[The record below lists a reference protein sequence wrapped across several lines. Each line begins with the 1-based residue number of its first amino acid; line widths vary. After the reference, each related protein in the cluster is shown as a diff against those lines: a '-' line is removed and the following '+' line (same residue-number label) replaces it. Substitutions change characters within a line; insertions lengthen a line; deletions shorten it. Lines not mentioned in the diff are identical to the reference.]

1 MLFLKNDD
9 GLYQFDFPSI
19 KKHYDIHML
28 YKSFTYGKT
37 KKVKNIQDK
46 MLQHIEQNHL
56 PFTKEDVDYHFDM
69 VRQDF
74 ENMTGKL
81 LDQDELVM
89 IYLLSQSETI
99 RKQKFIF
106 DLLKMNEILKVKL
119 YSYKHAAFEEKMP
132 VLYKAVR
139 RHINIFTSRYHDFMN
154 YIYDFE
160 KQQKRYSNLMK
171 ELDKTKN
178 IQLNNTFELSFP
190 IPKDMEKQLN
200 DVVEKYQ
207 STNEKKRKQSIALM
221 DKTWFE
227 YFFVYYDQHIQE
239 IEKQKENNQKI
250 LDTMLDNIK
259 KYYENRASQTVQVAN
274 SSQLLKLEE

>member
-9 GLYQFDFPSI
+9 GLYQFEFPSI

-28 YKSFTYGKT
+28 YKSLTNGKT

-69 VRQDF
+69 VQQDF
-74 ENMTGKL
+74 GNMTDKL
-81 LDQDELVM
+81 LTQHELVI

-106 DLLKMNEILKVKL
+106 DLLKMDKILEVKL
-119 YSYKHAAFEEKMP
+119 YSYKHAAFESKMP
-132 VLYKAVR
+132 VLYNAVW
-139 RHINIFTSRYHDFMN
+139 RHIKIFTTRCRDFMN
-154 YIYDFE
+154 HIYEIE
-160 KQQKRYSNLMK
+160 KQQNRYSNLMT

-200 DVVEKYQ
+200 DVVEKYK
-207 STNEKKRKQSIALM
+207 STNEKKREQSIALM

-259 KYYENRASQTVQVAN
+259 QYYETKASQTVQLTN

>member
-9 GLYQFDFPSI
+9 GLYQFEFPSI

-28 YKSFTYGKT
+28 YKSLTNGKT

-81 LDQDELVM
+81 LDQDELVT

-139 RHINIFTSRYHDFMN
+139 RHINIFALRHRDFMN

-160 KQQKRYSNLMK
+160 KQQKRYSNLMT

-200 DVVEKYQ
+200 DVVEKYK
-207 STNEKKRKQSIALM
+207 STNEKKREQSIALM

-227 YFFVYYDQHIQE
+227 YFFVNYDQHIQE
-239 IEKQKENNQKI
+239 IEKQKESNQKI

-274 SSQLLKLEE
+274 SSQMLKLEE

>member
-9 GLYQFDFPSI
+9 GLYQFEFPSI

-69 VRQDF
+69 VQQDF
-74 ENMTGKL
+74 GNMTDKL
-81 LDQDELVM
+81 LTQHELVI

-106 DLLKMNEILKVKL
+106 DLLKIDKILEVKL
-119 YSYKHAAFEEKMP
+119 YSYKHAAFESKMP
-132 VLYKAVR
+132 VLYNAVW
-139 RHINIFTSRYHDFMN
+139 RHIKIFTTRCRDFMN
-154 YIYDFE
+154 HIYEIE
-160 KQQKRYSNLMK
+160 KQQNRYSNLMT

-190 IPKDMEKQLN
+190 ISKNMEKQFN
-200 DVVEKYQ
+200 NMAEIYN
-207 STNEKKRKQSIALM
+207 SNNESLIDQTLSLM

-259 KYYENRASQTVQVAN
+259 KYYENRASQTVQLTN
-274 SSQLLKLEE
+274 SSQMLDIKR

>member
-9 GLYQFDFPSI
+9 GLYQFEFPSI

-28 YKSFTYGKT
+28 YKSLTNGKT

-56 PFTKEDVDYHFDM
+56 PFTKEDVDYHFDI

-81 LDQDELVM
+81 LDQDELVT

-132 VLYKAVR
+132 VLYKSVR
-139 RHINIFTSRYHDFMN
+139 RHINIFALRHRDFMN

-160 KQQKRYSNLMK
+160 KQQKGYSNLMT

-200 DVVEKYQ
+200 DVLEKYK
-207 STNEKKRKQSIALM
+207 STDEKEWEQSIALM

-227 YFFVYYDQHIQE
+227 YFFVHYDQHIQE

-259 KYYENRASQTVQVAN
+259 KYYENRASQTVQLTN
-274 SSQLLKLEE
+274 SNQMLKLEE

>member
-1 MLFLKNDD
+1 
-9 GLYQFDFPSI
+9 
-19 KKHYDIHML
+19 
-28 YKSFTYGKT
+28 
-37 KKVKNIQDK
+37 
-46 MLQHIEQNHL
+46 MLQHIKQNHL

-81 LDQDELVM
+81 LDQDELVT

-132 VLYKAVR
+132 VLYKSVR
-139 RHINIFTSRYHDFMN
+139 RHINIFALRHRDFMN

-160 KQQKRYSNLMK
+160 KQQKRYSNLMT

-200 DVVEKYQ
+200 DVLEKYK
-207 STNEKKRKQSIALM
+207 STDEKEWEQSIALM

-227 YFFVYYDQHIQE
+227 YFFVHYDQHIQE

-274 SSQLLKLEE
+274 SSQMLKLEE

>member
-9 GLYQFDFPSI
+9 GLYQFEFPSI

-28 YKSFTYGKT
+28 YKSLTNGKT

-132 VLYKAVR
+132 VLYKSVR
-139 RHINIFTSRYHDFMN
+139 RHINIFASRYPYFIN

-160 KQQKRYSNLMK
+160 KQQERYSNLMT

-200 DVVEKYQ
+200 DVVEKYK
-207 STNEKKRKQSIALM
+207 STNEKKREQSIALM

-239 IEKQKENNQKI
+239 IEKQKESNQKI

-274 SSQLLKLEE
+274 SSQMLDIKR

>member
-9 GLYQFDFPSI
+9 GLYQFEFPSI

-28 YKSFTYGKT
+28 YKSLTHGKT
-37 KKVKNIQDK
+37 KKDKNIKDK

-81 LDQDELVM
+81 LDQDELVT

-132 VLYKAVR
+132 VLYKSVR
-139 RHINIFTSRYHDFMN
+139 RHINIFALRHRDFMN

-160 KQQKRYSNLMK
+160 KQQKRYSNLMT

-200 DVVEKYQ
+200 DVLEKYK
-207 STNEKKRKQSIALM
+207 STDEKEWEQSIALM

-227 YFFVYYDQHIQE
+227 YFFVHYDQHIKD

-259 KYYENRASQTVQVAN
+259 KYYENRASQTVQLTN
-274 SSQLLKLEE
+274 SSQMLKLEE

>member
-9 GLYQFDFPSI
+9 GLYQFEFPSI

-28 YKSFTYGKT
+28 YKSLTHGKT

-132 VLYKAVR
+132 VLYKSVR
-139 RHINIFTSRYHDFMN
+139 RHINIFALRHRDFMN

-160 KQQKRYSNLMK
+160 KQQKRYSNLMT

-200 DVVEKYQ
+200 DVLEKYK
-207 STNEKKRKQSIALM
+207 STDEKEWEQSIALM

-227 YFFVYYDQHIQE
+227 YFFVHYDQHIQE

-274 SSQLLKLEE
+274 SSQMLKLEE

>member
-9 GLYQFDFPSI
+9 GLYQFEFPSI

-28 YKSFTYGKT
+28 YKSLTNGKT

-132 VLYKAVR
+132 VLYKSVR
-139 RHINIFTSRYHDFMN
+139 RHINIFNSRYHDFMN

-160 KQQKRYSNLMK
+160 KQQKRYSNLMT

-190 IPKDMEKQLN
+190 IPKNMEKQLN
-200 DVVEKYQ
+200 DVVEKYK
-207 STNEKKRKQSIALM
+207 STNEKKREQSIALM

-227 YFFVYYDQHIQE
+227 YFFVYYDQHIQD
-239 IEKQKENNQKI
+239 IEKQKESNQKI

-259 KYYENRASQTVQVAN
+259 KYYENRASQTVQLTN
-274 SSQLLKLEE
+274 SNQMLKLEE

>member
-9 GLYQFDFPSI
+9 GLYQFEFPSI

-28 YKSFTYGKT
+28 YKSLTNGKT

-46 MLQHIEQNHL
+46 MLQHIKQNHL

-81 LDQDELVM
+81 LDQDELVT

-132 VLYKAVR
+132 VLYKSVR
-139 RHINIFTSRYHDFMN
+139 RHINIFALRHRDFMN

-160 KQQKRYSNLMK
+160 KQQKRYSNLMT

-200 DVVEKYQ
+200 DVLEKYK
-207 STNEKKRKQSIALM
+207 STDEKEWEQSIALM

-227 YFFVYYDQHIQE
+227 YFFVHYDQHIQE

-274 SSQLLKLEE
+274 SSQMLKLEE

>member
-74 ENMTGKL
+74 ENRTGKL

>member
-132 VLYKAVR
+132 VLYKSVR
-139 RHINIFTSRYHDFMN
+139 RHINIFALRHRDFMN

-160 KQQKRYSNLMK
+160 KQQKRYSNLMT

-200 DVVEKYQ
+200 DVLEKYK
-207 STNEKKRKQSIALM
+207 STDEKEWEQSIALM

-227 YFFVYYDQHIQE
+227 YFFVHYDQHIQE
-239 IEKQKENNQKI
+239 IEKQKENNQKT

-259 KYYENRASQTVQVAN
+259 KYYENRASQTVQLTN
-274 SSQLLKLEE
+274 SNQMLKLEE

>member
-9 GLYQFDFPSI
+9 GLYQFEFPSI

-69 VRQDF
+69 VQQDF
-74 ENMTGKL
+74 GNMTDKL
-81 LDQDELVM
+81 LTQHELVI

-106 DLLKMNEILKVKL
+106 DLLKMDKILEVKL
-119 YSYKHAAFEEKMP
+119 YSYKHAAFESKMP
-132 VLYKAVR
+132 VLYNAVW
-139 RHINIFTSRYHDFMN
+139 RHIKIFTTRCRDFMN
-154 YIYDFE
+154 HIYEIE
-160 KQQKRYSNLMK
+160 KQQNRYSNLMT

-190 IPKDMEKQLN
+190 ISKNMEKQFN
-200 DVVEKYQ
+200 NMAEIYN
-207 STNEKKRKQSIALM
+207 SNNESLIDQTLSLM

-239 IEKQKENNQKI
+239 IEKQKENNQQI

-259 KYYENRASQTVQVAN
+259 KYYENRALQTV
-274 SSQLLKLEE
+274 

>member
-1 MLFLKNDD
+1 MLFFKNDD
-9 GLYQFDFPSI
+9 GLHQFEFPSI
-19 KKHYDIHML
+19 KKHYEIHML
-28 YKSFTYGKT
+28 YKSLTHGKT
-37 KKVKNIQDK
+37 KKDKNIQDK

-56 PFTKEDVDYHFDM
+56 SFTKEDVAYHFDM

-74 ENMTGKL
+74 EDMTGKL
-81 LDQDELVM
+81 LNQDELVT
-89 IYLLSQSETI
+89 IYLLSQSETV

-132 VLYKAVR
+132 VLYKSVR
-139 RHINIFTSRYHDFMN
+139 RHINIFASRYHDFMN

-160 KQQKRYSNLMK
+160 KQQKRYSNLMT

-178 IQLNNTFELSFP
+178 IQLNNIFELSFP

-200 DVVEKYQ
+200 DVVERYESTDEKEWRQ
-207 STNEKKRKQSIALM
+207 SLALM

-227 YFFVYYDQHIQE
+227 YFFVHYDQHIQE
-239 IEKQKENNQKI
+239 IEKQKEGNQKI

-259 KYYENRASQTVQVAN
+259 KYYETKASQTVQLTN
-274 SSQLLKLEE
+274 SSQLLDMKR

>member
-9 GLYQFDFPSI
+9 GLYQFEFPSI

-28 YKSFTYGKT
+28 YKSLTNGKT

-69 VRQDF
+69 VQQDF
-74 ENMTGKL
+74 GNMTDKL
-81 LDQDELVM
+81 LTQHELVI

-106 DLLKMNEILKVKL
+106 DLLKMDKILEVKL
-119 YSYKHAAFEEKMP
+119 YSYKHAAFESKMP
-132 VLYKAVR
+132 VLYNAVW
-139 RHINIFTSRYHDFMN
+139 RHIKIFTTRCRDFMN
-154 YIYDFE
+154 HIYEIE
-160 KQQKRYSNLMK
+160 KQQNRYSNLMT

-190 IPKDMEKQLN
+190 ISKDMEKQFSN
-200 DVVEKYQ
+200 MAEKYNSNDESVIDQ
-207 STNEKKRKQSIALM
+207 NLSLM
-221 DKTWFE
+221 DKKWFE
-227 YFFVYYDQHIQE
+227 YFFVHYDQHIQE

-259 KYYENRASQTVQVAN
+259 QYYETKASQTVQLTN

>member
-9 GLYQFDFPSI
+9 GLYQFEFPSI
-19 KKHYDIHML
+19 KKHYDIHIL
-28 YKSFTYGKT
+28 YKSLTHGKT
-37 KKVKNIQDK
+37 KKDKNIKDK

-81 LDQDELVM
+81 LDQDELVT

-132 VLYKAVR
+132 VLYKSVR
-139 RHINIFTSRYHDFMN
+139 RHINIFASRYHDFMN

-160 KQQKRYSNLMK
+160 KQQKRYSNLMT

-200 DVVEKYQ
+200 DVVERCQ
-207 STNEKKRKQSIALM
+207 STDEKAWKKSLELM

-227 YFFVYYDQHIQE
+227 YFFVHYDQHIQE

-259 KYYENRASQTVQVAN
+259 KYYETRASQTLQVTN
-274 SSQLLKLEE
+274 SSQMLKLEE

>member
-28 YKSFTYGKT
+28 YKSLTHGKT
-37 KKVKNIQDK
+37 KKDKNIQDK

-56 PFTKEDVDYHFDM
+56 LFTKEDVAYHFDM

-74 ENMTGKL
+74 EDMTGKL
-81 LDQDELVM
+81 LDQDELVT

-132 VLYKAVR
+132 VLYKSVR
-139 RHINIFTSRYHDFMN
+139 RHINIFTSRYHDFMD

-160 KQQKRYSNLMK
+160 KQQKRYSNLMT
-171 ELDKTKN
+171 ELNKTKN

-200 DVVEKYQ
+200 DVVERCQ
-207 STNEKKRKQSIALM
+207 STNEKAWEQSIALM
-221 DKTWFE
+221 DKNWFE
-227 YFFVYYDQHIQE
+227 YFFIHYDQHIQE
-239 IEKQKENNQKI
+239 IEKQKENNQQI

-259 KYYENRASQTVQVAN
+259 KYYENRASQTVQLTN
-274 SSQLLKLEE
+274 SSQMLDIKR

>member
-9 GLYQFDFPSI
+9 GLYQFEFPSI

-28 YKSFTYGKT
+28 YKSLTNGKT

-81 LDQDELVM
+81 LDQDELVT

-139 RHINIFTSRYHDFMN
+139 RHINIFALRHRDFMN

-160 KQQKRYSNLMK
+160 KQQKRYSNLMT

-200 DVVEKYQ
+200 DVVEKYK
-207 STNEKKRKQSIALM
+207 STNEKKREQSIALM

-227 YFFVYYDQHIQE
+227 YFFVNYDQHIQE
-239 IEKQKENNQKI
+239 IEKQKESNQKI
-250 LDTMLDNIK
+250 LDRMLDNIK

-274 SSQLLKLEE
+274 SSQMLKLEE